1 MINNYC
7 LFRFLGLSQSLPVTS
22 YIKMID
28 IWMLFTMTIPF
39 LEVVLHTTNE
49 VSKRPRASH
58 VALGPK
64 VDLIEVKSASN
75 GEEEMQEE
83 EGNTNTSIRPTLT
96 KLMGNLM
103 LPIASL
109 VFTVIFWVVGFIQS
123 LSSADIQ
130 HFNLSDCKTID
141 RA

>member
-1 MINNYC
+1 
-7 LFRFLGLSQSLPVTS
+7 
-22 YIKMID
+22 MID

-58 VALGPK
+58 VALGFK
-64 VDLIEVKSASN
+64 VDLIEVKSASS
-75 GEEEMQEE
+75 EEEKQEE
-83 EGNTNTSIRPTLT
+83 EGNTSTSIRPTTLT

-123 LSSADIQ
+123 LSSDDIQ

>member
-1 MINNYC
+1 
-7 LFRFLGLSQSLPVTS
+7 
-22 YIKMID
+22 
-28 IWMLFTMTIPF
+28 MTIPF

-49 VSKRPRASH
+49 VSKRPRAPH
-58 VALGPK
+58 VVLGSK
-64 VDLIEVKSASN
+64 VNLIEVKSAN
-75 GEEEMQEE
+75 GEEEKQEE
-83 EGNTNTSIRPTLT
+83 DGNTSTSIRPALT

-103 LPIASL
+103 LPITSL
-109 VFTVIFWVVGFIQS
+109 VFTVIFWVLGFIQS

>member
-1 MINNYC
+1 
-7 LFRFLGLSQSLPVTS
+7 
-22 YIKMID
+22 
-28 IWMLFTMTIPF
+28 MTIPF

-49 VSKRPRASH
+49 VSKRPRASQ
-58 VALGPK
+58 VALASK
-64 VDLIEVKSASN
+64 VNLIEVKSASN
-75 GEEEMQEE
+75 GEEEKQEE
-83 EGNTNTSIRPTLT
+83 EGNTSTSIRPTLI

-103 LPIASL
+103 LPIASF

-130 HFNLSDCKTID
+130 HFNLSDCKIID

>member
-1 MINNYC
+1 
-7 LFRFLGLSQSLPVTS
+7 
-22 YIKMID
+22 MID

-58 VALGPK
+58 VALGSK
-64 VDLIEVKSASN
+64 VDVIEVKSAN
-75 GEEEMQEE
+75 GEEEKQEE
-83 EGNTNTSIRPTLT
+83 EGNTSTSIRPTLT

-130 HFNLSDCKTID
+130 HFNLSDCKIID

>member
-1 MINNYC
+1 
-7 LFRFLGLSQSLPVTS
+7 
-22 YIKMID
+22 
-28 IWMLFTMTIPF
+28 MLFTMTIPF

-58 VALGPK
+58 VVFGPK
-64 VDLIEVKSASN
+64 VDLIEVKSAN
-75 GEEEMQEE
+75 GEEEKQEE
-83 EGNTNTSIRPTLT
+83 EGDTSTSIRPTLK

-130 HFNLSDCKTID
+130 HFNLSDCKIID

>member
-58 VALGPK
+58 GPK

-130 HFNLSDCKTID
+130 HFNLSDCKIID